1 MTLGDLVNKGFI
13 LNHPS
18 GEPGRTFIVTGL
30 HRSGTSLVAS
40 ILYHARLFIGS
51 EFNSAIYEDEEI
63 TQSLV
68 AKRLDVLQNI
78 IEQRN
83 ATHTRWGFKCPML
96 CDFLDP
102 HYLKLFDRPRL
113 IIAFRDPVAIALR
126 TSLSEYR
133 QPMQT
138 LRDTMTQ
145 QAELMD
151 FLDQVT
157 CSSLLLSYEKA
168 LVFPHE
174 IIEAILHF
182 CDIPPSAA
190 LRDRLLSLVEPNRPQ
205 YIATARRRYEGL
217 IEGIR
222 DGQFYGWCWLT
233 QTHDPVSLD
242 VLVDDRFV
250 MRVVGDTFRQDLLDA
265 HIGTGT
271 HGFFIP
277 VEALHAKPESV
288 VRVWVAEYGIE
299 LNNSGKRL
307 CDFGSSA

>member
-1 MTLGDLVNKGFI
+1 MTLGDLVNEGFI

-30 HRSGTSLVAS
+30 YRSGTSLVAS
-40 ILYHARLFIGS
+40 ILYQAGLFIGS

-63 TQSLV
+63 TQALA
-68 AKRLDVLQNI
+68 AKRLDILHNI
-78 IEQRN
+78 IGQRN
-83 ATHTRWGFKCPML
+83 AAHARWGFKCPML
-96 CDFLDP
+96 CDTIGADHLD
-102 HYLKLFDRPRL
+102 LFDRPRL
-113 IIAFRDPVAIALR
+113 IVAFRDPVAIAMR

-138 LRDTMTQ
+138 LHDTMTQ
-145 QAELMD
+145 QVELMD
-151 FLDQVT
+151 FLEEVT
-157 CSSLLLSYEKA
+157 CPSLLLSYEKA
-168 LVFPHE
+168 LAFPRE
-174 IIEAILHF
+174 IIDAILRF

-222 DGQFYGWCWLT
+222 DGQLYGWCWLT
-233 QTHDPVSLD
+233 QTHDPVTLD
-242 VLVDDRFV
+242 VLVDNRFIK
-250 MRVVGDTFRQDLLDA
+250 RVVANIFRQDLLDA
-265 HIGTGT
+265 SVGNGC

-277 VEALHAKPESV
+277 VEALDAKPDSV
-288 VRVWVAEYGIE
+288 VRVWVAEFGIE
-299 LNNSGKRL
+299 LNNSGKQL